1 MVRLVRIV
9 RSYKVLRRKFTR
21 TTAYPS
27 KWSMRKCNF
36 LGFAS
41 LWRFHL
47 PLTMLAARM
56 LGEVR
61 AIVWSVGTSFKPLL
75 GAVFLGWTPSS
86 TAKSQ
91 NLVWRC
97 YSQVVWLSWAFYFF
111 EVPRLVLVGVMLNC
125 IGQHITRSIWPWQ
138 ASPGFKIFVKN
149 IGAIQIEMCYW
160 MKSGYFCCFMFAIS
174 FRIYLMAVYL
184 VDTCNS
190 YRVAMD
196 STDPGFQP
204 LGILTWNISCHHH
217 CLHPGRCFMEPEN
230 TRRKAENHLP
240 KHHFQVR
247 AVNLLGVYF
256 WLLFWLAFW

>member
-1 MVRLVRIV
+1 MV
-9 RSYKVLRRKFTR
+9 FH
-21 TTAYPS
+21 PNDP
-27 KWSMRKCNF
+27 RKCNF

-97 YSQVVWLSWAFYFF
+97 CSHVVWLSWAFYFF

-149 IGAIQIEMCYW
+149 IRAIQIEMCYW
-160 MKSGYFCCFMFAIS
+160 MKSGYFCCFIFCNFVQDIFDGS
-174 FRIYLMAVYL
+174 LSGGYLQFLSGCHGQHRSRFPTLGDPHLKYL
-184 VDTCNS
+184 VPPS
-190 YRVAMD
+190 L
-196 STDPGFQP
+196 STPRKMFHG
-204 LGILTWNISCHHH
+204 TWEYTPFVEH
-217 CLHPGRCFMEPEN
+217 
-230 TRRKAENHLP
+230 HLP
-240 KHHFQVR
+240 
-247 AVNLLGVYF
+247 NLSFSGSSC
-256 WLLFWLAFW
+256 